1 MEHRGH
7 PQRAYTLAQLAMQS
21 VHITYTQDSH
31 PNIPDIHWSVALAHS
46 LGRHQLAQLLP
57 IFVKNVQCA
66 AVLSDVLRRCSLTPP
81 GTMNCT
87 TNTNNSST
95 NGAAVPP
102 PPPVTTGGV
111 LPPPPP
117 VVPPPPPPSSHHH
130 DTSKRRSSSLKS
142 LSFDKPPLRGLLD
155 ATILSYINTTN
166 SRLTHISPRH
176 YQDFIDFLSK
186 AHETFMLAPD
196 GHLQFAQLIENM
208 KVAYKGKKKLMS
220 LVRER
225 FGWRRHKKTH
235 RGKALWR
242 FYQIGLPIVHN

>member
-1 MEHRGH
+1 MLHGRYMEHRGH

-81 GTMNCT
+81 GTMTCT
-87 TNTNNSST
+87 ST
-95 NGAAVPP
+95 AGGVAPPAPPPPGTSGGPPPPAGVVPP
-102 PPPVTTGGV
+102 PVN

-117 VVPPPPPPSSHHH
+117 PHHHH
-130 DTSKRRSSSLKS
+130 DSSKRRSSSLKP

-225 FGWRRHKKTH
+225 FG
-235 RGKALWR
+235 
-242 FYQIGLPIVHN
+242 

>member
-7 PQRAYTLAQLAMQS
+7 PQRAYSLALLAMQS

-31 PNIPDIHWSVALAHS
+31 PAIADIHWAVSLAHS

-57 IFVKNVQCA
+57 VFVKNVQCA
-66 AVLSDVLRRCSLTPP
+66 TVLSDVLRRCTLTPP
-81 GTMNCT
+81 GGL
-87 TNTNNSST
+87 SAGAGG
-95 NGAAVPP
+95 NGAGAGGASGASSVASAAAAAAAAAVAAS
-102 PPPVTTGGV
+102 GGQGIHTAAAAAAAAGG
-111 LPPPPP
+111 L
-117 VVPPPPPPSSHHH
+117 H
-130 DTSKRRSSSLKS
+130 DPSKRRKS
-142 LSFDKPPLRGLLD
+142 LSLDKPPLRGLLD

-176 YQDFIDFLSK
+176 YQDFIDFLTK

-225 FGWRRHKKTH
+225 FG
-235 RGKALWR
+235 
-242 FYQIGLPIVHN
+242 